1 VKRKPPDRR
10 QPVWLTP
17 EAIAAA
23 GRLTR
28 VTGLSLHELVE
39 TALLGV
45 DADELSRDLVTEDG
59 GPNAPADRRPAP
71 ERRPARVIPL
81 EDRRRRAQASRP
93 APNDRE

>member
-1 VKRKPPDRR
+1 MKRKPPEQR

-23 GRLTR
+23 GRLSQ

-45 DADELSRDLVTEDG
+45 DADELSRDLVAEESE
-59 GPNAPADRRPAP
+59 PKAPADRVPAP
-71 ERRPARVIPL
+71 ERPPARVIPI
-81 EDRRRRAQASRP
+81 EDRRRRAQPSRP
-93 APNDRE
+93 DPDNR

>member
-1 VKRKPPDRR
+1 MKRKPPEQR

-23 GRLTR
+23 GRLSQ

-45 DADELSRDLVTEDG
+45 DADELSRDLVAESSE
-59 GPNAPADRRPAP
+59 PNTPADRAPVP
-71 ERRPARVIPL
+71 ERPPARVIPI
-81 EDRRRRAQASRP
+81 EDRRRRAP
-93 APNDRE
+93 APGPD